1 MGSLDLF
8 VRHGY
13 LILGLVVLAEQIG
26 LPIPS
31 MPVLLAMG
39 AFAGNG
45 KYGFAAALALA
56 SAASL
61 AADTLWYTLG
71 GYKGNSVLGLLCR
84 ISLEPDSCVSQTWY
98 WFRRLG
104 SWALVVAK
112 FVPGLSTVAPP
123 MAGLTK
129 MPAWKFALADGAGGV
144 LWAGSFLGLG
154 FVFHTQLDKVAHA
167 ALKMGSWLVAII
179 GVLLTLWIVF
189 KYVQRRRFLKTLRGL
204 RITPEELQEG
214 LSEFVLIDLRAAEDV
229 AANGRLPGAMWFDKR
244 ELPQHHQEIPRDRDV
259 VLYCS

>member
-1 MGSLDLF
+1 MATLDLF

-13 LILGLVVLAEQIG
+13 LILGLVVLAEQLG
-26 LPIPS
+26 LPVPS

-39 AFAGNG
+39 AFAGDG

-61 AADTLWYTLG
+61 VADGLWYALG
-71 GYKGNSVLGLLCR
+71 AFRGNSVLSLLCR

-129 MPAWKFALADGAGGV
+129 MPVWKFLLADGTGGV
-144 LWAGSFLGLG
+144 LWASAFLGLG
-154 FVFHTQLDKVAHA
+154 FAFHTQLNEVADA
-167 ALKMGSWLVAII
+167 ALRMGSWLVTIL
-179 GVLLTLWIVF
+179 GGLLALWILY
-189 KYVQRRRFLKTLRGL
+189 KYVQRRRFLHTLRGL
-204 RITPEELQEG
+204 RITPEELQAA
-214 LSEFVLIDLRAAEDV
+214 LPEFVLIDLRMAEDV
-229 AANGRLPGAMWFDKR
+229 AANGKLPGARWFDKR
-244 ELPQHHQEIPRDRDV
+244 ELAEHNQEIPRDRDV

>member
-1 MGSLDLF
+1 MGSIDLF

-13 LILGLVVLAEQIG
+13 LILGLAVLAEQIG

-31 MPVLLAMG
+31 TPVLLAMG
-39 AFAGNG
+39 AFAGDG
-45 KYGFAAALALA
+45 KYGFAAALGLA

-61 AADTLWYTLG
+61 VADSLWYALG
-71 GYKGNSVLGLLCR
+71 AYRGNSVLSLLCR

-112 FVPGLSTVAPP
+112 FVPGLSTVSPP

-129 MPAWKFALADGAGGV
+129 MPVWKFVLADGAGGV
-144 LWAGSFLGLG
+144 LWASSFLGLG
-154 FVFHTQLDKVAHA
+154 FVFHTQLTEVADI
-167 ALKMGSWLVAII
+167 ALRMGSWLVTII
-179 GVLLTLWIVF
+179 GGLLAAWILY
-189 KYVQRRRFLKTLRGL
+189 KYVQRRRFLHTLRGL
-204 RITPEELQEG
+204 RITPEEVEAAPN
-214 LSEFVLIDLRAAEDV
+214 EFVLIDLRLAEDV
-229 AANGRLPGAMWFDKR
+229 TANGKLPGALWFDKR
-244 ELPQHHQEIPRDRDV
+244 ELSEHQQEIPRNRDV